1 MSFKDELK
9 KERARLGWSQQ
20 KLADNLQI
28 PKRNIENWESEDRTP
43 PKWVCSLL
51 LEKLKSIKVHSI
63 TLKRLKPKSTYS
75 LKPYQLDQG

>member
-1 MSFKDELK
+1 MEVKKLSFKDDLK

-20 KLADNLQI
+20 KLSDNFQI

-51 LEKLKSIKVHSI
+51 LEKLKTIK
-63 TLKRLKPKSTYS
+63 KE
-75 LKPYQLDQG
+75 D